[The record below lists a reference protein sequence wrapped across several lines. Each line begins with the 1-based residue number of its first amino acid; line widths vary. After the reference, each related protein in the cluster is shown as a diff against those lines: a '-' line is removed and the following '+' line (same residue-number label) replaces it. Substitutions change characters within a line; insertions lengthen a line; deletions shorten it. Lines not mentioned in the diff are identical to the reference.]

1 MLQKKKYILLIF
13 QNIVHVFQIV
23 KNRDPKPKKITL
35 SLPIEKK
42 VTRIDKTG
50 DEITKNISYILQ
62 FINSARIMARP
73 LSLSNLVNNLSER
86 IHRIKCKYGHNDKKC
101 ETSGIKYKY
110 CNYFLEYV
118 NFKED

>member
-1 MLQKKKYILLIF
+1 MLQKKKYI
-13 QNIVHVFQIV
+13 VHVSQIV

-35 SLPIEKK
+35 SLPTEKK

-50 DEITKNISYILQ
+50 DDITKNISYILQ

-86 IHRIKCKYGHNDKKC
+86 IHRIKCKYGHNDQKC
-101 ETSGIKYKY
+101 GTSGIKYKY
-110 CNYFLEYV
+110 CDYFLEYV
-118 NFKED
+118 NVKED

>member
-1 MLQKKKYILLIF
+1 MFCMLQKKKYI
-13 QNIVHVFQIV
+13 VHVSQIV

-42 VTRIDKTG
+42 VTSIDKTG

-73 LSLSNLVNNLSER
+73 LSLS
-86 IHRIKCKYGHNDKKC
+86 
-101 ETSGIKYKY
+101 
-110 CNYFLEYV
+110 
-118 NFKED
+118 